1 MSFVQATW
9 VWKNGELIPWKDA
22 TVHVSAHALHY
33 GTGVLEGIRCYDTA
47 EGPAV
52 FRLDAHLDR
61 LYDSASV
68 YGMEIPYNR
77 AQLAEAVREVIRGN
91 GFRSCYVRPIC
102 FFGSASL
109 ALNPQGCPVDVV
121 TFARPWDT
129 YLGNK
134 ALEAGVR
141 VTLPPWVTFH
151 SRSEERRVGR
161 DARCGL
167 CT

>member
-33 GTGVLEGIRCYDTA
+33 GSGVFEGIRCYDTA

-68 YGMEIPYNR
+68 YGMEIPYDR
-77 AQLAEAVREVIRGN
+77 AQ
-91 GFRSCYVRPIC
+91 
-102 FFGSASL
+102 
-109 ALNPQGCPVDVV
+109 
-121 TFARPWDT
+121 
-129 YLGNK
+129 
-134 ALEAGVR
+134 
-141 VTLPPWVTFH
+141 
-151 SRSEERRVGR
+151 RSEEHTSELQSRGHLVCR
-161 DARCGL
+161 L
-167 CT
+167 LL